1 MLLLL
6 FLIIPIIFWLIPLS
20 GLRKRD
26 SNSYRRLIINFFAML
41 ITVIIT
47 GLTLWFLDM
56 GISTILVVL
65 LSISIAWGAFFHLI
79 SGRKIL

>member
-26 SNSYRRLIINFFAML
+26 NNSTRRFMINFFAML
-41 ITVIIT
+41 LTLLIT

-56 GISTILVVL
+56 GISTILVIL
-65 LSISIAWGAFFHLI
+65 LSVSISWGAFFHLI